1 MKLRKLFKRSTG
13 AKDERVV
20 KYVRKQFGFTP
31 SDTDVYLLAFR
42 HSSAATK
49 DASGFKNSNE
59 RLEYLGDA
67 ILDSIVAH
75 HLYNR
80 FPTLPE
86 GDLTKMKSKIVSRKN
101 LNAIGRSINLPDQLE
116 LRLGKQPLHQSIVG
130 NAFEALVGAIY
141 LDQGYDTTERHILKV
156 LKKNGLNKRVH
167 IDVDFKSKLHE
178 WCQKNRRKLRF
189 QVVRE
194 VQDSGRSLYEV
205 EVFIDGKSYG
215 TGTGKSKKAAE
226 QASAKHACARL
237 FRD

>member
-1 MKLRKLFKRSTG
+1 LKFRALFRRSTG
-13 AKDERVV
+13 KQDERIV
-20 KYVRKQFGFTP
+20 KYVRKQFGFSPKHTEI
-31 SDTDVYLLAFR
+31 YLQAFR
-42 HSSAATK
+42 HSSAANRNQAGEK
-49 DASGFKNSNE
+49 DSNE

-75 HLYNR
+75 HLYEK

-101 LNAIGRSINLPDQLE
+101 LNTIGRSINLPDQLE
-116 LRLGKQPLHQSIVG
+116 LRLGKQPIHQSIIG

-141 LDQGYDTTERHILKV
+141 LDQGFDVTRKQVLKV

-167 IDVDFKSKLHE
+167 VDVDFKSKLHE
-178 WCQKNRRKLRF
+178 WCQKHRRKLRF
-189 QVVRE
+189 QVVKE
-194 VQDSGRSLYEV
+194 VQDAGRSLYEV
-205 EVFIDGKSYG
+205 EVFIDGQSFG

>member
-1 MKLRKLFKRSTG
+1 M
-13 AKDERVV
+13 
-20 KYVRKQFGFTP
+20 
-31 SDTDVYLLAFR
+31 
-42 HSSAATK
+42 
-49 DASGFKNSNE
+49 
-59 RLEYLGDA
+59 
-67 ILDSIVAH
+67 
-75 HLYNR
+75 
-80 FPTLPE
+80 
-86 GDLTKMKSKIVSRKN
+86 
-101 LNAIGRSINLPDQLE
+101 
-116 LRLGKQPLHQSIVG
+116 HQSIVG

-141 LDQGYDTTERHILKV
+141 LDQGYNTTERHILKV

>member
-1 MKLRKLFKRSTG
+1 M
-13 AKDERVV
+13 V
-20 KYVRKQFGFTP
+20 KYVRKQFGFSP
-31 SDTDVYLLAFR
+31 SNTDVYLLAFR

-49 DASGFKNSNE
+49 DETGVKNSNE

-75 HLYNR
+75 HLYTR
-80 FPTLPE
+80 FPSLPE

-178 WCQKNRRKLRF
+178 WCQKKRCKLRF
-189 QVVRE
+189 TVVRE

>member
-20 KYVRKQFGFTP
+20 KYVSKQFGFTP

-189 QVVRE
+189 QVVRD